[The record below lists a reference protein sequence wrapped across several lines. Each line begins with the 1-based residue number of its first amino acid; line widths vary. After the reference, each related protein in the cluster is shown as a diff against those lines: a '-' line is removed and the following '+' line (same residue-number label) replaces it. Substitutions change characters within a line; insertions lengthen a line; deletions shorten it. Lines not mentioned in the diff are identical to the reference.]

1 MAVPKVFI
9 SSTCYD
15 LADVRDSLVGFIRS
29 FGLEPVLS
37 DKGDV
42 FYHPDLHTHDSCL
55 RETDNCQ
62 LFLLLIGGRFGG
74 AYVADTKKSIVN
86 AEWAAAK
93 SLQMPVFSFVKRDV
107 MEDHRIFQ
115 KNKANAKAI
124 TFPAIENQ
132 AYASHIFRFI
142 DEVRLSPVNNGLFRF
157 EYTRDI
163 EETLRKQWA
172 GMLFDFLKERKLR
185 KEIELSQAT
194 LGNLTIVS
202 EKIEELVKLVYRHV
216 DVKSADKTI
225 VEIDK
230 VAEAKQFFSKALAAL
245 GLPKFKT
252 SLSKLEKIDIGIS
265 WYNYLGR
272 IEGFEI
278 KHLSHADAEGSESG
292 ESDNV
297 VSNET
302 HHCLTFHGDMT
313 DDEIQQ
319 AKELEKHFSNFRQLT
334 PEQRKIVL
342 QAFV

>member
-15 LADVRDSLVGFIRS
+15 LADVRDSLVGFIKS

-55 RETDNCQ
+55 REVDNCQ
-62 LFLLLIGGRFGG
+62 LFLLLVGGRFGG
-74 AYVADTKKSIVN
+74 TYVADTKKSIVN

-93 SLQMPVFSFVKRDV
+93 SLQLPVFSFVKREV
-107 MEDHRIFQ
+107 MEDHRVFQ
-115 KNKANAKAI
+115 KNKANSKAI
-124 TFPAIENQ
+124 VFPAIENQ
-132 AYASHIFRFI
+132 TYAPHIFGFI

-157 EYTRDI
+157 EYTRDV
-163 EETLRKQWA
+163 EDMLRKQWA

-216 DVKSADKTI
+216 DVKSADKAI
-225 VEIDK
+225 VEIDRISD
-230 VAEAKQFFSKALAAL
+230 AKQFFSKALARFQI
-245 GLPKFKT
+245 PKFKT
-252 SLSKLEKIDIGIS
+252 TLIKLEKIHVDVP
-265 WYNYLGR
+265 WHAYLGK
-272 IEGFEI
+272 IEGLEI
-278 KHLSHADAEGSESG
+278 KHLHHENFKE

-297 VSNET
+297 VCTET
-302 HHCLTFHGDMT
+302 HQCLGFKGDLSSE
-313 DDEIQQ
+313 EISRV
-319 AKELEKHFSNFRQLT
+319 AELETHFQTFKELT
-334 PEQRKIVL
+334 PEQRKLVL
-342 QAFV
+342 QNFV